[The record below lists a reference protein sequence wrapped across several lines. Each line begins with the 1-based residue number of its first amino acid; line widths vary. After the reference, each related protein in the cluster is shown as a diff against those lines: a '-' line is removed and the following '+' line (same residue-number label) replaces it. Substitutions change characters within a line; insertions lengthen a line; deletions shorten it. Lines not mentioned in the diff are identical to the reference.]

1 MKIYCSGIGGIG
13 LSAYASLMHKA
24 GHEVFGSDRSD
35 SPLLDDLRGQSIGI
49 FLDQS
54 GKALPDGLDL
64 FVYSEAIPDD
74 APERTTARSKNIRE
88 ISYPQAVGELSRG
101 KKLIVVC
108 GSHGKSSTTAMVAR
122 LLIEAGMD
130 PTVVVGTKLH
140 ELDGRNWRQGMT
152 EWFVL
157 EACEYRRSF
166 LHYDPNIILL
176 TNADI
181 DHLDYYTSQEDYRA
195 AFIEFANKLPSGGA
209 LITHM
214 SDAESS
220 MIAHTCHAE
229 IIDADAEPMIEL
241 KTPGKHMRHNAQLA
255 LSLAKKL
262 GIDQAKAI
270 EILGGFAGTWR
281 RMEEKGIIMDDVL
294 VIDDYGHHPVEI
306 RATLEALSEAHPM
319 RRVVCVFQPHTH
331 DRTIKLYD
339 DFTLAFQKADVV
351 VIPNIYDARHHIET
365 AEVDVPK
372 FIDDIAQNSG
382 VMALYTHSLQ
392 ETVTKLHTEILQPHD
407 LVVVMGAGDITN
419 VARDLLKE
427 ER

>member
-35 SPLLDDLRGQSIGI
+35 SPLLDNLRGQGISI

-54 GKALPDGLDL
+54 GKALPDDLDL
-64 FVYSEAIPDD
+64 CVYSEAIPDD
-74 APERTTARSKNIRE
+74 APERVAARSKGVRE

-101 KKLIVVC
+101 KKLIAVC

-122 LLIEAGMD
+122 LLIETGMD
-130 PTVVVGTKLH
+130 PTVVVGTKLY

-166 LHYDPNIILL
+166 LHYDPHIILL

-195 AFIEFANKLPSGGA
+195 AFIEFAKKLPSGGA

-214 SDAESS
+214 SDGESS
-220 MIAHTCHAE
+220 MIAKACHAE
-229 IIDADAEPMIEL
+229 IIDADTEPMIEL
-241 KTPGKHMRHNAQLA
+241 KTPGKHMQHNAQLT

-262 GIDQAKAI
+262 GIDQAKAM
-270 EILGGFAGTWR
+270 EILGGFTGTWR
-281 RMEEKGIIMDDVL
+281 RMEKKGIIMDDVL

-306 RATLEALSEAHPM
+306 RATLEALSEAHPV

-339 DFTLAFQKADVV
+339 DFTSAFQTADVV

-365 AEVDVPK
+365 AEVDMSK

-382 VMALYTHSLQ
+382 VMALHTHSLQ

-427 ER
+427 EH